1 MESETRPRVR
11 ILVLRLCGTVLL
23 LVGLLAAFLGPVE
36 MFCFYLFSEGG
47 AFHYEG
53 FRFGSFVFGNIAA
66 QIMGYYFIAAFLIP
80 IGYGTIRL
88 RNWARHLTLAAFRFW
103 VVAGLPLIVAFFFVL
118 VSSKELA
125 LPAVVLAGILLV
137 ASYLVLPGLAI
148 RFYNHPD
155 TRLAFGTQGASRTW
169 LEAIP
174 VPVLG
179 LSTVFLF
186 FIVVLHVHIFFNG
199 MFPLF
204 GTWMSGLEGIVLI
217 DISIML
223 LLVTLWGTVR
233 VRRWAWWGA
242 LVYFCLMT
250 VSYLLTL
257 VVSSWEEILLALN
270 PPAFEVEI
278 LQGIPLQGYH
288 FAILAGI
295 PFLLTIGLIV
305 RSRPHF
311 RP

>member
-1 MESETRPRVR
+1 MEGETRPKAR
-11 ILVLRLCGTVLL
+11 ILILRLCGAVLL
-23 LVGLLAAFLGPVE
+23 LVGLLAAFLGPLE

-53 FRFGSFVFGNIAA
+53 FRFGSFMFGNIAA
-66 QIMGYYFIAAFLIP
+66 QIMGYYFIAALLIP

-148 RFYNHPD
+148 RFYDHPD
-155 TRLAFGTQGASRTW
+155 TRLAFGTQGANRTW

-174 VPVLG
+174 APVLG

-217 DISIML
+217 DISMML

-250 VSYLLTL
+250 LSYLLTL

>member
-1 MESETRPRVR
+1 MESETRPKAR
-11 ILVLRLCGTVLL
+11 ILILRLCGAALL
-23 LVGLLAAFLGPVE
+23 LVGLLAAFLGPLE

-53 FRFGSFVFGNIAA
+53 FRFGSFMFGNIAA

-88 RNWARHLTLAAFRFW
+88 RNWARHLTLVAVRFW

-125 LPAVVLAGILLV
+125 LPAVVLVGILLV

-148 RFYNHPD
+148 RFYDHPD
-155 TRLAFGTQGASRTW
+155 TRLAFGTQDASRTW

-186 FIVVLHVHIFFNG
+186 FVVVLHVHIFFNG

-217 DISIML
+217 DISMML

-250 VSYLLTL
+250 LSYLLTL

-311 RP
+311 RL